1 MHGRPAAEIVVI
13 GTSWGGLHALRTL
26 VSALPEGFHVPLVIV
41 QHRHRQSDGLLR
53 TLLQEHT
60 TLTVCEV
67 EDKQPILPDYLF
79 LAPADYH
86 LLVEDGHF
94 ALSVDEPVRYS
105 RPSIDVTFVSAAD
118 AFGPGAVGVVLTGAN
133 ADGAAGL
140 ARIAERGGTAIVQA
154 PETAE
159 SPVMPRAALEAVP
172 TAQSLTLPEIGRL
185 LGEMARGAGVE
196 RP

>member
-1 MHGRPAAEIVVI
+1 MHGRPVAEIVVI

-26 VSALPEGFHVPLVIV
+26 VSALPADYRVPTVIV

-60 TLTVCEV
+60 TMVVCEV

-94 ALSVDEPVRYS
+94 SLSVDEPVRYS

-118 AFGPGAVGVVLTGAN
+118 SFGAGAVGVVLTGAN

-159 SPVMPRAALEAVP
+159 SAVMPRAALEAVP
-172 TAQSLTLPEIGRL
+172 QARILTLPEIGQL
-185 LGEMARGAGVE
+185 LGTMARGVE
-196 RP
+196 AERR

>member
-1 MHGRPAAEIVVI
+1 MHGRAAAKIVVI
-13 GTSWGGLHALRTL
+13 GTSWGGLHALRAL
-26 VSALPEGFHVPLVIV
+26 VSALPEGFHVPIVIV

-60 TLTVCEV
+60 GRTVCEV

-118 AFGPGAVGVVLTGAN
+118 AFGAGTVGVVLTGAN

-140 ARIAERGGTAIVQA
+140 ARIASRGGTAIVQA

-159 SPVMPRAALEAVP
+159 SAVMPRAALEAVP
-172 TAQSLTLPEIGRL
+172 TAHTLTLAGIGQL
-185 LGEMARGAGVE
+185 LGELASDAGAE
-196 RP
+196 RS